1 MHSIVYLDPF
11 TTSLNCVPRHL
22 VHLVHHLS
30 TMATNANKIKEWTR
44 RDPILSKVYYHISSD
59 VINNVDESL
68 HPYRTRKDELSVSN
82 GFEVLVLLY
91 PPPGDSMY

>member
-11 TTSLNCVPRHL
+11 TTSLDCVPGDL
-22 VHLVHHLS
+22 VRLIHHLS

-44 RDPILSKVYYHISSD
+44 RDPILSKVYYHISSGWP
-59 VINNVDESL
+59 NNIDESL

-82 GFEVLVLLY
+82 RFEVLVLLY
-91 PPPGDSMY
+91 PPPGR